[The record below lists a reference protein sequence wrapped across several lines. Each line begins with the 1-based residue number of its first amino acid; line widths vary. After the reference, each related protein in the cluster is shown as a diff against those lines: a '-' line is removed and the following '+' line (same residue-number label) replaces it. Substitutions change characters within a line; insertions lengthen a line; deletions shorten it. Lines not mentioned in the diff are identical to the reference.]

1 MLEQRRRRDD
11 RQVEVPVQEALCE
24 GLEPKIALLDRR
36 VAQLV
41 PVRVLDP
48 AEMGV
53 DVPILRDLLDLRKDV
68 VEVLGPL
75 EEPEA
80 PRVHVREVEDGEYA
94 LRVFH
99 EREDLVET
107 PDDLLAAARLDP
119 GPPAGL

>member
-1 MLEQRRRRDD
+1 
-11 RQVEVPVQEALCE
+11 
-24 GLEPKIALLDRR
+24 
-36 VAQLV
+36 
-41 PVRVLDP
+41 
-48 AEMGV
+48 MGV

-80 PRVHVREVEDGEYA
+80 PRVHVREVEDGDYA

-119 GPPAGL
+119 ELRADLPFLVRVPDQPEGLRDPVQGLLRLQLAQHAE